1 MFIATL
7 QVEVGEA
14 GLREVVE
21 SARTGELSDIA
32 FVVLRNLALAA
43 KIALREHDQRVV
55 ALRPK
60 PTIREMRRAA

>member
-7 QVEVGEA
+7 TVQVGEA

-21 SARTGELSDIA
+21 SARTGELSPVA

-43 KIALREHDQRVV
+43 RAALQEHEREARDH
-55 ALRPK
+55 RPK
-60 PTIREMRRAA
+60 PTIRELRRAA